1 MGTETTELRETALPV
16 ERNDRMRQTAEVLL
30 EARRARRP
38 ISDLAPELR
47 PQTIAEAYAV
57 QDVMAQAL
65 GALGSP
71 GLGGWKVG
79 APSLEATPL
88 FAPMPLVGGF
98 LTTGDTLGAS
108 FSRLRGVEAELAFLL
123 GRDLPPR
130 AKPYAE
136 DEVLAAIAS
145 AHPAIEIL
153 ESAFVDPDAVDDL
166 SRIADLQI
174 HGGFAYGRAVADWQA
189 LDLGDE
195 TLEVLI
201 DGVLRFEKRAAED
214 ARPYLLR
221 LVVWLAN
228 QAQYRTGGLKAGQ
241 WITTGSWCGKLFAL
255 PGSSVDVR
263 FSQLGIAA
271 INFAH
276 EK

>member
-1 MGTETTELRETALPV
+1 METQLQEIAIPA
-16 ERNDRMRQTAEVLL
+16 ERNERMRQTAEVLL
-30 EARRARRP
+30 EARRTRRP
-38 ISDLAPELR
+38 IPELEPDLR
-47 PQTIAEAYAV
+47 PQNLAEAYAV

-79 APSLEATPL
+79 APAPDATPL

-98 LTTGDTLGAS
+98 LTTGSTLGPS

-130 AKPYAE
+130 NEPYSQ

-153 ESAFVDPDAVDDL
+153 ESAFVDPDAVDPL
-166 SRIADLQI
+166 SKTADLQM
-174 HGGFAYGRAVADWQA
+174 HSGFAYGPAVAGWQSLNLA
-189 LDLGDE
+189 EE

-201 DGVLRFEKRAAED
+201 DGVLRFERRATED
-214 ARPYLLR
+214 AGPYLLG
-221 LVVWLAN
+221 LVTWLAN
-228 QAQYRTGGLKAGQ
+228 EAQDRTAGLKAGQ
-241 WITTGSWCGKLFAL
+241 WITTGSWCGKLHAS
-255 PGSSVDVR
+255 PGSSVEVR
-263 FSQLGIAA
+263 FSQLGMVA

-276 EK
+276 EQ